1 VCWTLVIND
10 EEDVIQESKG
20 VPPMLNAANSGEA
33 RGLGERNLMEGWA
46 FLLNWP
52 HGILTE
58 GRPRTWV
65 SRVGGRCWTDLAGS
79 SAKTGLSRPSQ
90 GPG

>member
-1 VCWTLVIND
+1 MTRKT
-10 EEDVIQESKG
+10 IQDRHNRSKG
-20 VPPMLNAANSGEA
+20 MPPVVNTANVAGAFEL
-33 RGLGERNLMEGWA
+33 GLGERNLMEGWE
-46 FLLNWP
+46 FLRNWP